1 MRYLQPSWYQA
12 LERTLLQYWE
22 LEATAA
28 IAIVVVTLALLV
40 ARKPVPLAIW
50 LTYLVMP

>member
-1 MRYLQPSWYQA
+1 MRYLQPSWYQS

-22 LEATAA
+22 LEVAVA
-28 IAIVVVTLALLV
+28 IMIVVVTLALLI
-40 ARKPVPLAIW
+40 ARKPVPLAVW